1 MACFLGESARCQNQL
16 PHRARR
22 DPGQRGGW
30 GHLSPTE
37 HGQGEQEILPQL
49 VAQAQ
54 PQMPRLRLLRAQ
66 VAVVHPYFHLLGHV
80 VGTETEVKA
89 VVTVCRAQPLCSLRG
104 SGCRRQNSLPG
115 HSWDSGIT
123 GRELKVKETQ
133 GALNDCSPVSRTPRH
148 TKCQRAKCFY
158 PYYLESS
165 QERQWKVLPRV
176 PW

>member
-1 MACFLGESARCQNQL
+1 MACLLGESAHCQDQL

-22 DPGQRGGW
+22 DPGWRGGW

-66 VAVVHPYFHLLGHV
+66 VVVVHPYFDLLGHV
-80 VGTETEVKA
+80 VGTEREVKA
-89 VVTVCRAQPLCSLRG
+89 VVRVCWALPLCSLRG
-104 SGCRRQNSLPG
+104 SGCGRQNGLPG

-133 GALNDCSPVSRTPRH
+133 GALNDVH
-148 TKCQRAKCFY
+148 
-158 PYYLESS
+158 L
-165 QERQWKVLPRV
+165 
-176 PW
+176 